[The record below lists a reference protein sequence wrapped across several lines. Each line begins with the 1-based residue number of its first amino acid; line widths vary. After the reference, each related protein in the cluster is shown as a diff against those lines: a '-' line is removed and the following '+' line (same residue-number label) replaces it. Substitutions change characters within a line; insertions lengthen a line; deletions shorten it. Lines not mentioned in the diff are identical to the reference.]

1 MKNVKAWAPAE
12 LSSFCMELSLLLHA
26 GYPLAEGLHLLR
38 EESKDPVLAQLC
50 THMDHGASLSA
61 ALRET
66 GAFPDYLCSMAE
78 TGELTGRLEQT
89 FASLSSYY
97 ERKRTLAR
105 RIRGAVLYPTI
116 LLTLMLVVIA
126 VLLTKVLPV
135 FNDVF
140 EQLGGQMTG
149 LAGGLLAFGEGLDA
163 ALPWLGML
171 LLILVFIFGL
181 GLIRPEWRARLLRT
195 WERYFGDGGIARKI
209 ASSHFAAALTMG
221 LQSGLSVEESLRRA
235 IAFQQKNESLRRRM
249 ELCLQRQEE
258 GRSLSDALLE
268 AQLLPPHY
276 CRMLSLALRSGT
288 ADSVMEEIARRME
301 EDAEE
306 AIDAMVSRVEPSLV
320 LLSSVLVGILLLS
333 VMLPLMNIMSAIG

>member
-38 EESKDPVLAQLC
+38 EESKDPVLTQLC
-50 THMDHGASLSA
+50 TRMDDGAPLSV
-61 ALRET
+61 ALGET

-89 FASLSSYY
+89 FSSLSSYY
-97 ERKRTLAR
+97 ERRRKLAL

-116 LLTLMLVVIA
+116 LLTLMLVVIV

-163 ALPWLGML
+163 ALPWLGIL
-171 LLILVFIFGL
+171 LLVLVFVFGFAL
-181 GLIRPEWRARLLRT
+181 VRPSFRARLLRV
-195 WERYFGDGGIARKI
+195 WERYFGDGGLSRKI
-209 ASSHFAAALTMG
+209 ASSRFAAALTMG
-221 LQSGLSVEESLRRA
+221 LQTGLTVEESLRRA
-235 IAFQQKNESLRRRM
+235 IAFHQENASLRRRM
-249 ELCLQRQEE
+249 ELCLRRQEE
-258 GRSLSDALLE
+258 GLSLSDALLE
-268 AQLLPPHY
+268 AELLPPHY
-276 CRMLSLALRSGT
+276 CRMLSLALRSGAT
-288 ADSVMEEIARRME
+288 DSVMEEVARRME

>member
-38 EESKDPVLAQLC
+38 EESKDPVLTQLC
-50 THMDHGASLSA
+50 TRMDDGAPLSV

-89 FASLSSYY
+89 FSSLSSYY
-97 ERKRTLAR
+97 ERRRKLAL

-116 LLTLMLVVIA
+116 LLTLMLVVIV

-163 ALPWLGML
+163 ALPWLGIL
-171 LLILVFIFGL
+171 LLVLVFVFGFAL
-181 GLIRPEWRARLLRT
+181 VRPSFRARLLRV
-195 WERYFGDGGIARKI
+195 WERYFGDGGLSRKI
-209 ASSHFAAALTMG
+209 ASSRFAAALTMG
-221 LQSGLSVEESLRRA
+221 LQTGLTVEESLRRA
-235 IAFQQKNESLRRRM
+235 IAFHQENASLRRRM
-249 ELCLQRQEE
+249 ELCLRRQEE

-268 AQLLPPHY
+268 AELLPPHY
-276 CRMLSLALRSGT
+276 CRMLSLALRSGAT
-288 ADSVMEEIARRME
+288 DSVMEEVARRME